1 MASTPQ
7 PPTEPTLTG
16 ISGQL
21 ENITQRLEKVTQRI
35 DGLGDKVDR
44 FNDRLENYKQGMRWV
59 VQMAF
64 TLLISATV
72 ALVTIRQSSVAVR
85 SIRLRAAE

>member
-1 MASTPQ
+1 MTSTPQ
-7 PPTEPTLTG
+7 PPTEPILTD
-16 ISGQL
+16 ISDQL
-21 ENITQRLEKVTQRI
+21 ENVTQRLENVTQRLENVTQRL

-44 FNDRLENYKQGMRWV
+44 FNDRLENYEQGMRWV

-72 ALVTIRQSSVAVR
+72 ALVVSAITFLLR
-85 SIRLRAAE
+85 S